1 MTLPAMAGVRSPSH
15 KGTPECEARYGA
27 RTMLHKRVTRAN
39 INWGN
44 AREAKRKECTQRC
57 APCLA
62 GCVADVRRG
71 GSSTTCQEGV
81 VDHHVPALLAA
92 ATAADSRGRP
102 LAGRRPTVLK
112 SCVGVASQRGSV
124 PDHGA
129 RGADPAPVWRK
140 C

>member
-1 MTLPAMAGVRSPSH
+1 MTLPAIAGVRSPSR
-15 KGTPECEARYGA
+15 KGTPECEASYGA

-44 AREAKRKECTQRC
+44 AGEAKRTEYTERC
-57 APCLA
+57 AACLPR
-62 GCVADVRRG
+62 CLADVRRG
-71 GSSTTCQEGV
+71 GCSTTCQAGV
-81 VDHHVPALLAA
+81 VDHRARALLAV
-92 ATAADSRGRP
+92 ATADSRGRP
-102 LAGRRPTVLK
+102 LAGRGPTVLK

-124 PDHGA
+124 PDRGA